1 MQDTSIQKSWERI
14 NPRKFPGAK
23 HLFFFSLFFDGT
35 GCIFVADVGSPQALK
50 SNGEL
55 EVIEAVM

>member
-1 MQDTSIQKSWERI
+1 MRKNQPQKI
-14 NPRKFPGAK
+14 PRCKTPV
-23 HLFFFSLFFDGT
+23 FFSLFFDGT

>member
-1 MQDTSIQKSWERI
+1 MQDTSIQKSWEESTPE
-14 NPRKFPGAK
+14 NTQVQNTC
-23 HLFFFSLFFDGT
+23 FFSLFFDGT